1 MYAIIRSGSKQY
13 RVKKGDVIHVDLL
26 EAASGEAVEFNN
38 VLFVSDATGAN
49 RIGAPVVAGCK
60 VKGEL
65 QCMAKGP
72 KIRAVKYKKRKNQ
85 VRTFGH
91 RQKYSQVK
99 ILDIVG

>member
-26 EAASGEAVEFNN
+26 DATAGEAVEFNN
-38 VLFVSDATGAN
+38 VLFVSDASGAN
-49 RIGAPVVAGCK
+49 RIGAPVVPGCK

-65 QCMAKGP
+65 QGMAKGP
-72 KIRAVKYKKRKNQ
+72 KIRAVKYKQRKNQ